1 MANVWDPGMAWMENC
16 VATAAARQLLIGV
29 CGVRGWEI
37 VCEGVV
43 VLAKRP
49 CELWKVW
56 SSRGSEGAL
65 MHKAYCP
72 ILKTCKRIILSCH
85 HTEVNIW
92 VLGEVS

>member
-16 VATAAARQLLIGV
+16 VAAAAARQLLIGV

-49 CELWKVW
+49 CELWEVQ
-56 SSRGSEGAL
+56 SSSGNEGAL
-65 MHKAYCP
+65 KCRACHP
-72 ILKTCKRIILSCH
+72 ILKTYKCYGLSIV
-85 HTEVNIW
+85 TQR
-92 VLGEVS
+92 